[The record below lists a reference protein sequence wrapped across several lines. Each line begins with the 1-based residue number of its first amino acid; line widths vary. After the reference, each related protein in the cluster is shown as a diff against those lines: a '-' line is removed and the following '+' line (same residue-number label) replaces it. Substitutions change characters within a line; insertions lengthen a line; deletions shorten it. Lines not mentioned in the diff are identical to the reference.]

1 MIFSHY
7 LQRLRQDDYDKPPKI
22 NLENENKEE
31 GQAQQ
36 KLYDPIS
43 STRERCVEVIEKL
56 FVDEGVTF
64 GERALEIVEKMQHVM
79 EFTVIRVI

>member
-31 GQAQQ
+31 GQAQ
-36 KLYDPIS
+36 
-43 STRERCVEVIEKL
+43 
-56 FVDEGVTF
+56 
-64 GERALEIVEKMQHVM
+64 
-79 EFTVIRVI
+79 